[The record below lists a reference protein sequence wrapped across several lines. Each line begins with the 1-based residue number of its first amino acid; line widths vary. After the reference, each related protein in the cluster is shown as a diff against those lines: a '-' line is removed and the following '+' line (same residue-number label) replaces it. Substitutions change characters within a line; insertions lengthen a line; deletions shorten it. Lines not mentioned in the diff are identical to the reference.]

1 MGRSPCC
8 AKIGLNRGAWTVLE
22 DTTLTDYIQIH
33 GEGKWKQLPKNAG
46 LKRCGKS
53 CRLRWLNYLRPDIKR
68 GNIGEDEA
76 ELIVRLHK
84 LLGNR
89 WSLIA
94 GRIPGRTD
102 NEIKNYWNTTL
113 SKKYASSSEMATTPK
128 SQMTKSKS
136 VNAINKMDVRT
147 LGIKSPPLASSSGVF
162 RTRASRPP
170 AFGRSS
176 SDSNIVRNGAME
188 NIGLSCKND
197 QPSTEGKMQDT
208 SNTMDVDDDGL
219 GLGDFCLSDF
229 INTDLDFL
237 GAVNWEM
244 DVDQYQVGCIDTG
257 QDHNSELFSGFIDSY
272 DNWEVQFS

>member
-68 GNIGEDEA
+68 GNISEDEA

-102 NEIKNYWNTTL
+102 NEIKNYWNTNL
-113 SKKYASSSEMATTPK
+113 SKKSASSSEMATTTPK

-147 LGIKSPPLASSSGVF
+147 LGIKSAPPLASSSGVF

-176 SDSNIVRNGAME
+176 SDSNIVRNGSME
-188 NIGLSCKND
+188 NIGLSCNNYK
-197 QPSTEGKMQDT
+197 PAEGKMQDM
-208 SNTMDVDDDGL
+208 SNMMDVDDDL

-237 GAVNWEM
+237 GAVNW
-244 DVDQYQVGCIDTG
+244 DLDPDIGCTDTG